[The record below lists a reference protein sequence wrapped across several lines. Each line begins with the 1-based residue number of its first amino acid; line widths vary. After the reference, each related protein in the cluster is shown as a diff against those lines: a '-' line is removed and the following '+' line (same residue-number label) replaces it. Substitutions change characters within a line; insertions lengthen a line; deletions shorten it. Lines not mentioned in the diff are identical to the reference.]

1 MQMPREIHAD
11 SLFTRTVT
19 ARERM
24 TSTRSP
30 AALTLVLH
38 RVDPERQ
45 TARFHSL
52 TIERAQKRG
61 RPDRSGCR
69 GSCRWP

>member
-1 MQMPREIHAD
+1 MQMPCEIHAG

-52 TIERAQKRG
+52 TIERA
-61 RPDRSGCR
+61 
-69 GSCRWP
+69 